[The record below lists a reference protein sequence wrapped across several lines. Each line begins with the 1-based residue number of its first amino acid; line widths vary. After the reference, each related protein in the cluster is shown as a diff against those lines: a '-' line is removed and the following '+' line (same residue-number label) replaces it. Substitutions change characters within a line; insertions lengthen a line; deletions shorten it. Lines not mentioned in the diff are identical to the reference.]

1 MTVTTAR
8 FYLGEEFNFQFN
20 DNSVVNLLIRIIIGR
35 RRQIA
40 VYGMFMLD
48 LSLVSVLKILG
59 MLLISSRC
67 IMNFEA

>member
-8 FYLGEEFNFQFN
+8 FYFGEEFSFQFN

-48 LSLVSVLKILG
+48 ISLVSVL
-59 MLLISSRC
+59 R
-67 IMNFEA
+67 F